1 MKIAL
6 ITIAKPRPGSG
17 DGITEYTY
25 QLYKIL
31 KRTLNID
38 LIYAINAMGR
48 RDIIGLL
55 KTNLFSYNVNKIIH
69 SNYDIVHIT
78 NHEIGSLAKKIKQKH
93 PDTIIVTTIHDL
105 FRLNFKNERNLF
117 QKVYSMVVKN
127 NIRDAIN
134 YSDFLIFNS
143 TQTENDVNM
152 HFPNLNRSKCRVVS
166 NGVNEFFFKK
176 IPKKSNPKTFV
187 VGYVGSLAAHKNVT
201 AILSIANLL
210 KTQSL

>member
-78 NHEIGSLAKKIKQKH
+78 NHEIGSLAK
-93 PDTIIVTTIHDL
+93 
-105 FRLNFKNERNLF
+105 
-117 QKVYSMVVKN
+117 
-127 NIRDAIN
+127 
-134 YSDFLIFNS
+134 
-143 TQTENDVNM
+143 
-152 HFPNLNRSKCRVVS
+152 
-166 NGVNEFFFKK
+166 
-176 IPKKSNPKTFV
+176 
-187 VGYVGSLAAHKNVT
+187 
-201 AILSIANLL
+201 
-210 KTQSL
+210 